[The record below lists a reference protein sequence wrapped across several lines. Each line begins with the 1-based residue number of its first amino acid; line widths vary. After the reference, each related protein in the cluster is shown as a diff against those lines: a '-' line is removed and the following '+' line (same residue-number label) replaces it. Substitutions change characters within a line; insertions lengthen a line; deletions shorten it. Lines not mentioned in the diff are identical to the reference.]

1 MSTYALELN
10 HVVENLD
17 DNQIIK
23 LIDYAK
29 KMIAS
34 VKKADSVVVQK
45 KHRYGILNG
54 IYNIPDNID
63 DINDEIAEMFG
74 V

>member
-34 VKKADSVVVQK
+34 VKKSDSVVVQK

-54 IYNIPDNID
+54 VYNIPDNID
-63 DINDEIAEMFG
+63 DINDEIAEML
-74 V
+74 